1 MGNPFVAFWQ
11 WVRSISTDLW
21 DTLSNKQSKLS
32 SIRLERMVFTVTVV
46 SITWIINMYNLGKW
60 TSTDHVITLSPL
72 LIAGGYNI
80 VQARKNRAVDK
91 PSNNTNS
98 DDGDQNN
105 STKDI

>member
-11 WVRSISTDLW
+11 WVRSIFAELW
-21 DTLSNKQSKLS
+21 DTLSNKPSKLS

-46 SITWIINMYNLGKW
+46 AITWIINMYNLGKW

-80 VQARKNRAVDK
+80 VQARKNREVDK
-91 PSNNTNS
+91 PGNSSNE
-98 DDGDQNN
+98 DGDQNN